1 VVGRYSPQRV
11 ALLEAI
17 RGQVGVWAEV
27 IDSHLQIIRRLND
40 RQQIAGFLHADLPV
54 CGLAVL
60 LADPLVHGVHAR
72 PCEVG
77 FWVRQLGLVVRS
89 GCLGQGQKSLGL

>member
-1 VVGRYSPQRV
+1 V
-11 ALLEAI
+11 AILETI

-40 RQQIAGFLHADLPV
+40 RKKIAGFLQTDLPV
-54 CGLAVL
+54 GGLAVL

-77 FWVRQLGLVVRS
+77 FRVRQLSLVVRA